1 MDTTWIV
8 AADAG
13 RARIFAETDQK
24 HPLQEIEDMVN
35 PAARMRIGDQ
45 LSDKM
50 SPTSAAGSS
59 HNTGGALPNKQYEPQ
74 QTVEEREAE
83 MFAKSIC
90 GFLLK
95 SHQAGKFQKLELI
108 AEPKFLGVLRA
119 MVDPQLKSLISR
131 EINKDYSQFSGHQLR
146 EQMRA
151 MDAKR

>member
-13 RARIFAETDQK
+13 RARIFADTDRNR
-24 HPLQEIEDMVN
+24 PLQEIEDMVN
-35 PAARMRIGDQ
+35 PAARMRTSDQ

-50 SPTSAAGSS
+50 SPTAAAASVHG
-59 HNTGGALPNKQYEPQ
+59 TGGALPSSQYQPQ
-74 QTVEEREAE
+74 QTVEDREAE

-90 GFLLK
+90 AFLLK
-95 SHQAGKFQKLELI
+95 GHQDNKFQKLELI

-119 MVDPQLKSLISR
+119 IVDPQLKPLISR

-151 MDAKR
+151 LAAKR

>member
-13 RARIFAETDQK
+13 RARIFAETDRN
-24 HPLQEIEDMVN
+24 HPLQEVEDMISS
-35 PAARMRIGDQ
+35 AARMRVSDQ

-50 SPTSAAGSS
+50 SPVSAGSS
-59 HNTGGALPNKQYEPQ
+59 SHGTGGALPSNQYQPQ
-74 QTVEEREAE
+74 QSPEEREAE

-95 SHQAGKFQKLELI
+95 SYQDGKFQKLELI
-108 AEPKFLGVLRA
+108 AEPKFLGVLRMNLDA
-119 MVDPQLKSLISR
+119 QLKPQVSR

-146 EQMRA
+146 EQMKA
-151 MDAKR
+151 LNAKR